1 MTGAVRVKIC
11 GLRTSQ
17 AARAAAAGGA
27 WAVGV
32 VFADGPRRVDV
43 PTAARVLDGLPG
55 HVARVGVFV
64 DPTLDELA
72 AAVAGAGLTH
82 VQLHASGL
90 RSARVR
96 DALGCGVIRGV
107 RFTGPEAAAGDPD
120 ACVVLYDAAV
130 PGLHGGTG
138 VALDWA
144 ALAAAAPAR
153 PFGVAGGLHP
163 GNVARAIAA
172 LAPDVVDVSS
182 GVESAPG
189 VKDVALVEQ
198 FLAAA
203 AAASSSPQGAA

>member
-11 GLRTSQ
+11 GLRTSE

-43 PTAARVLDGLPG
+43 ATAARVVDGLPP

-64 DPTLDELA
+64 DPSLDDLA
-72 AAVAGAGLTH
+72 AAVEGASLTH
-82 VQLHASGL
+82 VQLHASAL
-90 RSARVR
+90 ESARVR
-96 DALGCGVIRGV
+96 AALGCGVIRGV

-120 ACVVLYDAAV
+120 ADLVLFDAAV
-130 PGLHGGTG
+130 PGRHGGTG
-138 VALDWA
+138 VTLDWA
-144 ALAAAAPAR
+144 ALAAAGPAR
-153 PFGVAGGLHP
+153 PFGVAGGLDP
-163 GNVARAIAA
+163 GNVALAIAA

-189 VKDVALVEQ
+189 VKDAALVQQ
-198 FLAAA
+198 FLDA